1 MSANVCAICRIY
13 TVCAVHAICAVCA
26 VCARKCSVFS
36 WYISAICIIRV
47 LQNFLISPFIYVD
60 FFVSNNSR
68 LPSCIQHPSFF
79 FFQNTFGKIHGFF
92 FEEHYTQAQKKT
104 LSFSSFPRP
113 LLCRST
119 DIICILAGSLV
130 VSRLTLILCTY
141 TRHSMSGTDLS
152 GA

>member
-92 FEEHYTQAQKKT
+92 LKRITHRRKKKRCRF
-104 LSFSSFPRP
+104 LPFPGR
-113 LLCRST
+113 CYAVRQT
-119 DIICILAGSLV
+119 
-130 VSRLTLILCTY
+130 
-141 TRHSMSGTDLS
+141 
-152 GA
+152 